1 MIKNINLNIL
11 KTKEFCHKTCLKTYL
26 LKVSYDLKMFLRLF
40 VRQMFLV
47 SSFLILLWG
56 ANRRSS
62 SHQQREL
69 FPSRYTGSAQS
80 FPAFSGEVVTLNRT
94 FCRNRVS

>member
-1 MIKNINLNIL
+1 MKKEKSFRIINTVDNNQ
-11 KTKEFCHKTCLKTYL
+11 KYRSKHFKDKFYHEKCLQIDL
-26 LKVSYDLKMFLRLF
+26 LKVNYDLKCFLRLC

-47 SSFLILLWG
+47 SSFLILLWDT
-56 ANRRSS
+56 NRRSS

-80 FPAFSGEVVTLNRT
+80 FPAVR
-94 FCRNRVS
+94 R